1 MPQMIHSL
9 SVDAHLGSALDF
21 QGSVPW
27 CTVEGVCTSSG
38 LLQNRPSV
46 CAVLGRTAST
56 AHSGCTDSHS
66 QEEQVRVPVASC
78 CLQSS
83 LLNTIMSARI
93 QGISRN
99 PQEKQKGSWKY
110 QLT

>member
-1 MPQMIHSL
+1 MQQMIYSL

-21 QGSVPW
+21 PGSVPW
-27 CTVEGVCTSSG
+27 CTVEGVGTSIG
-38 LLQNRPSV
+38 LLQNRSSV
-46 CAVLGRTAST
+46 CAVLGHTAST

-66 QEEQVRVPVASC
+66 QEEHVRVPVASC
-78 CLQSS
+78 YLQNS
-83 LLNTIMSARI
+83 LFNTIMSARI

-99 PQEKQKGSWKY
+99 QQEKQKGSWNY